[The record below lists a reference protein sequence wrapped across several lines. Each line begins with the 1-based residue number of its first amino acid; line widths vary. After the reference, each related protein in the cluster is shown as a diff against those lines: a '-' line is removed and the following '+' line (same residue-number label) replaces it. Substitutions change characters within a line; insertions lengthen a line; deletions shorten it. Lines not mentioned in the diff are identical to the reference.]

1 MAKAD
6 LTPEQLTQ
14 KAQRKA
20 EKKARKAAL
29 LDSSA
34 ATSTATTNTD
44 TEMSTPATPAEP
56 ANAEEDEK
64 ARVKR
69 EKKEAKKAEKKRRR
83 EQEQDESASATP
95 AASEQN
101 GDEQQQ
107 EPKSKK
113 AKKGN
118 NGTETPSST
127 AASTPA
133 PVASTSTASSTPA
146 PAPAAS
152 SAEVDAFLK
161 ENNISYDPASTST
174 ELPPVL
180 SFAALPLDDG
190 VRKGLSGFAKPTPI
204 QSASFPLMLAG
215 RDVIGIAETGSG
227 KTVAFGVPAIE
238 HILSLGAS
246 VGGSS
251 KKGKGPGG
259 APVSVLIICPTRE
272 LAMQTHQ
279 NLNLISKTTNPAVP
293 SVCLYG
299 GVPKPEQ
306 IRILRNE
313 RPRIVVGTP
322 GRLLDLAREGNL
334 DLGKV
339 SWLVLDEADRML
351 DKGFENDIREI
362 IKLCLP
368 SPQSQLGPI
377 KEEKGEP
384 KFRRTAMFSATW
396 PTSVRRL
403 AADFMTSP
411 LRITVGSDSLTANSR
426 VEQVAIVVEDGRQKE
441 TLLLAHLR
449 DNGFSLNSAKKK
461 GAGEGKDRDKALVF
475 ALYKKEATRLFEF
488 LQRKGYEVGC
498 INGDMSQDKRT
509 QSLNDF
515 KTGKVNILVATD
527 VAARGLD
534 IPKVELVIN
543 QTFPLTIEDYVHR
556 IGRTGRAGRTGKSIT
571 FFTEA
576 DKALAGQFIRLLK
589 DSNAVVPP
597 GLDQWGTTVK
607 KATHSAY
614 GAFYKEG
621 VTGTAKKI
629 TFD

>member
-6 LTPEQLTQ
+6 LTPEQLAQ
-14 KAQRKA
+14 KAARKA
-20 EKKARKAAL
+20 EKKARKAL
-29 LDSSA
+29 ESA
-34 ATSTATTNTD
+34 ATSTAPSTADNTD
-44 TEMSTPATPAEP
+44 ADVTPAPPA
-56 ANAEEDEK
+56 ANGGEDEK
-64 ARVKR
+64 ARIKR

-83 EQEQDESASATP
+83 EQGDEGEGSASATP
-95 AASEQN
+95 VADAEAN
-101 GDEQQQ
+101 GDEDGK
-107 EPKSKK
+107 PKSKK
-113 AKKGN
+113 AKKS
-118 NGTETPSST
+118 NGDETAST
-127 AASTPA
+127 TASSTPA
-133 PVASTSTASSTPA
+133 PVASTSTTAA
-146 PAPAAS
+146 AAS
-152 SAEVDAFLK
+152 PAEVEAFLQ
-161 ENNISYDPASTST
+161 ENNISYDPASTSK

-215 RDVIGIAETGSG
+215 RDVIGIAETGCVGSLRPLPARKLTLLTRSSG

-238 HILSLGAS
+238 HILSLGTG

-251 KKGKGPGG
+251 GKKGKSSAG

-279 NLNLISKTTNPAVP
+279 NLNLISKTTTPAVP

-384 KFRRTAMFSATW
+384 KFRRVSLAMLPRSFLTLPS
-396 PTSVRRL
+396 
-403 AADFMTSP
+403 
-411 LRITVGSDSLTANSR
+411 SLTR
-426 VEQVAIVVEDGRQKE
+426 ICPCLDCHV
-441 TLLLAHLR
+441 LR
-449 DNGFSLNSAKKK
+449 DLADVCPSSRRRFHDGSAPHY
-461 GAGEGKDRDKALVF
+461 GRLGLVD
-475 ALYKKEATRLFEF
+475 
-488 LQRKGYEVGC
+488 G
-498 INGDMSQDKRT
+498 
-509 QSLNDF
+509 
-515 KTGKVNILVATD
+515 
-527 VAARGLD
+527 
-534 IPKVELVIN
+534 
-543 QTFPLTIEDYVHR
+543 
-556 IGRTGRAGRTGKSIT
+556 
-571 FFTEA
+571 
-576 DKALAGQFIRLLK
+576 
-589 DSNAVVPP
+589 
-597 GLDQWGTTVK
+597 
-607 KATHSAY
+607 
-614 GAFYKEG
+614 
-621 VTGTAKKI
+621 
-629 TFD
+629 

>member
-1 MAKAD
+1 MSKSD
-6 LTPEQLTQ
+6 LTPEEL
-14 KAQRKA
+14 AAKA
-20 EKKARKAAL
+20 ERKAAKKAAKQQQL
-29 LDSSA
+29 AQPSSA
-34 ATSTATTNTD
+34 PQPAAASTANAAETD
-44 TEMSTPATPAEP
+44 
-56 ANAEEDEK
+56 DERK
-64 ARVKR
+64 AREKR
-69 EKKEAKKAEKKRRR
+69 EKKERKKADKKRKR
-83 EQEQDESASATP
+83 EEEDGAAPADAAPAGEGEADEYKPKKKSKKSKGEVESSATP
-95 AASEQN
+95 
-101 GDEQQQ
+101 
-107 EPKSKK
+107 
-113 AKKGN
+113 
-118 NGTETPSST
+118 ST
-127 AASTPA
+127 
-133 PVASTSTASSTPA
+133 SSTPA
-146 PAPAAS
+146 PIASTSSAPAPS
-152 SAEVDAFLK
+152 SADCAAFLK
-161 ENNISYDPASTST
+161 ENNITYVPESTAT
-174 ELPPVL
+174 DLPPVL
-180 SFAALPLDDG
+180 SFAQLPLHDG

-238 HILSLGAS
+238 HILSLP
-246 VGGSS
+246 SS
-251 KKGKGPGG
+251 SAKKGKST

-272 LAMQTHQ
+272 LAMQTHN
-279 NLNLISKTTNPAVP
+279 NLSLISSALSPALP

-306 IRILRNE
+306 IKTLRND

-334 DLGKV
+334 DMSKV

-368 SPQSQLGPI
+368 SPTSPLGPV
-377 KEEKGEP
+377 KEESGEP

-396 PTSVRRL
+396 PMSVRKL

-426 VEQVAIVVEDGRQKE
+426 VEQVAIVVEDPRKKE
-441 TLLLAHLR
+441 TLLLTHLR
-449 DNGFSLNSAKKK
+449 DNGFSLNAAKKGDK
-461 GAGEGKDRDKALVF
+461 GANRDKALVF

-488 LQRKGYEVGC
+488 LKNKGYEVAC
-498 INGDMSQDKRT
+498 INGDMTQDKRT
-509 QSLNDF
+509 QSLENF
-515 KTGKVNILVATD
+515 KQGRANILVATD

-571 FFTEA
+571 FFTEQ
-576 DKALAGQFIRLLK
+576 DKALAGQFIRLLR

-597 GLDQWGTTVK
+597 GLDQWGTTIK
-607 KATHSAY
+607 KQVHSSY
-614 GAFYKEG
+614 GAHFKDPVE
-621 VTGTAKKI
+621 GTAKKI
-629 TFD
+629 KFD

>member
-6 LTPEQLTQ
+6 LTPEQLSAKQ
-14 KAQRKA
+14 QRKA
-20 EKKARKAAL
+20 DKKAKKAAL
-29 LDSSA
+29 KEAQQNGADEVM
-34 ATSTATTNTD
+34 ATAMPAGENGAQEETD
-44 TEMSTPATPAEP
+44 KE
-56 ANAEEDEK
+56 
-64 ARVKR
+64 RRKR
-69 EKKEAKKAEKKRRR
+69 EKKERKKRQR
-83 EQEQDESASATP
+83 EDDGEGQDAKVDGEEAKEGAD
-95 AASEQN
+95 AKADGER
-101 GDEQQQ
+101 
-107 EPKSKK
+107 KSKK
-113 AKKGN
+113 SKKN
-118 NGTETPSST
+118 KDKAALAVSADTPST
-127 AASTPA
+127 PSTPA
-133 PVASTSTASSTPA
+133 SEPAPPVASTSTAPA
-146 PAPAAS
+146 P
-152 SAEVDAFLK
+152 SADEVDAFLS
-161 ENNISYDPASTST
+161 ENNISYEPESAKTQF
-174 ELPPVL
+174 PPVL
-180 SFAALPLDDG
+180 SFASLPLADG

-238 HILSLGAS
+238 HILSLP
-246 VGGSS
+246 SS
-251 KKGKGPGG
+251 PAGKKGKST

-279 NLNLISKTTNPAVP
+279 NLSLISSALFPSLP

-306 IRILRNE
+306 VKILRND

-368 SPQSQLGPI
+368 SPSRPLGPV

-384 KFRRTAMFSATW
+384 KARRTAMFSATW
-396 PTSVRRL
+396 PMSVRKL

-426 VEQVAIVVEDGRQKE
+426 VEQVAIVVPDPRQKE
-441 TLLLAHLR
+441 TLLLTHLR
-449 DNGFSLNSAKKK
+449 DNGFSLNATKK
-461 GAGEGKDRDKALVF
+461 GADKGKDRDKALVF

-488 LQRKGYEVGC
+488 LRMKGYEVAC
-498 INGDMSQDKRT
+498 INGDMSQEKRT
-509 QSLNDF
+509 KSLEDF
-515 KTGKVNILVATD
+515 KLGKANILVATD

-576 DKALAGQFIRLLK
+576 DKALAGQFIRLLR

-597 GLDQWGTTVK
+597 GLDQWGTTIK
-607 KATHSAY
+607 KTTHSAY
-614 GAFYKEG
+614 GAHFRDDVK
-621 VTGTAKKI
+621 GTAKKI

>member
-6 LTPEQLTQ
+6 LTPEQLSAKQ
-14 KAQRKA
+14 QRKA
-20 EKKARKAAL
+20 DKKAKKAAL
-29 LDSSA
+29 KEAQQNGADEVM
-34 ATSTATTNTD
+34 ATAMPAGENGAQEETD
-44 TEMSTPATPAEP
+44 KE
-56 ANAEEDEK
+56 
-64 ARVKR
+64 RRKR
-69 EKKEAKKAEKKRRR
+69 EKKERKKRQR
-83 EQEQDESASATP
+83 EDDGEGQDAKVDGEEAKEGAD
-95 AASEQN
+95 AKADGER
-101 GDEQQQ
+101 
-107 EPKSKK
+107 KSKK
-113 AKKGN
+113 SKKN
-118 NGTETPSST
+118 KDKAALAVSADTPST
-127 AASTPA
+127 PSTPA
-133 PVASTSTASSTPA
+133 SEPAPPVASTSTAPA
-146 PAPAAS
+146 P
-152 SAEVDAFLK
+152 SADEVDAFLS
-161 ENNISYDPASTST
+161 ENNISYEPESAKTQF
-174 ELPPVL
+174 PPVL
-180 SFAALPLDDG
+180 SFASLPLADG

-238 HILSLGAS
+238 HILSLP
-246 VGGSS
+246 SS
-251 KKGKGPGG
+251 PAGKKGKST

-279 NLNLISKTTNPAVP
+279 NLSLISSALSPSLP

-306 IRILRNE
+306 VKILRND

-368 SPQSQLGPI
+368 SPSSPLGPV

-384 KFRRTAMFSATW
+384 KARRTAMFSATW
-396 PTSVRRL
+396 PMSVRKL

-426 VEQVAIVVEDGRQKE
+426 VEQVAIVVPDSRQKE
-441 TLLLAHLR
+441 TLLLTHLR
-449 DNGFSLNSAKKK
+449 DNGFSLNATKK
-461 GAGEGKDRDKALVF
+461 GADKGKDRDKALVF

-488 LQRKGYEVGC
+488 LRMKGYEVAC
-498 INGDMSQDKRT
+498 INGDMSQEKRT
-509 QSLNDF
+509 KSLEDF
-515 KTGKVNILVATD
+515 KLGKANILVATD

-576 DKALAGQFIRLLK
+576 DKALAGQFIRLLR

-597 GLDQWGTTVK
+597 GLDQWGTTIK
-607 KATHSAY
+607 KTTHSAY
-614 GAFYKEG
+614 GAHFRDDVK
-621 VTGTAKKI
+621 GTAKKI

>member
-1 MAKAD
+1 D
-6 LTPEQLTQ
+6 
-14 KAQRKA
+14 
-20 EKKARKAAL
+20 
-29 LDSSA
+29 
-34 ATSTATTNTD
+34 
-44 TEMSTPATPAEP
+44 
-56 ANAEEDEK
+56 EDGK
-64 ARVKR
+64 
-69 EKKEAKKAEKKRRR
+69 
-83 EQEQDESASATP
+83 
-95 AASEQN
+95 
-101 GDEQQQ
+101 
-107 EPKSKK
+107 PKSKK
-113 AKKGN
+113 AKKS
-118 NGTETPSST
+118 NGDETAST
-127 AASTPA
+127 TASSTPA
-133 PVASTSTASSTPA
+133 PVASTSTTAA
-146 PAPAAS
+146 AAS
-152 SAEVDAFLK
+152 PAEVEAFLQ
-161 ENNISYDPASTST
+161 ENNISYDPASTSK

-238 HILSLGAS
+238 HILSLGTG

-251 KKGKGPGG
+251 GKKGKSSAG

-279 NLNLISKTTNPAVP
+279 NLNLISKTTTPAVP

-403 AADFMTSP
+403 AADFMTAP

-449 DNGFSLNSAKKK
+449 DNGFSLNAAKKK

-614 GAFYKEG
+614 GAFFKE
-621 VTGTAKKI
+621 
-629 TFD
+629 

>member
-1 MAKAD
+1 MSKSEMTAEQAAAKQA
-6 LTPEQLTQ
+6 
-14 KAQRKA
+14 RKA
-20 EKKARKAAL
+20 EKKARKAA
-29 LDSSA
+29 A
-34 ATSTATTNTD
+34 AESNTSTAAGTTPEVD
-44 TEMSTPATPAEP
+44 TAATADAGEQP
-56 ANAEEDEK
+56 EDEK
-64 ARVKR
+64 ARLKR
-69 EKKEAKKAEKKRRR
+69 EKKEAKKAEKKRKR
-83 EQEQDESASATP
+83 ENDDATP
-95 AASEQN
+95 ATSAAASGTSTPAAAPVPEQPTVE
-101 GDEQQQ
+101 GERTAKKAK
-107 EPKSKK
+107 KSKK
-113 AKKGN
+113 AG
-118 NGTETPSST
+118 GDD
-127 AASTPA
+127 ASAPASA
-133 PVASTSTASSTPA
+133 PVASTSTAPA
-146 PAPAAS
+146 PAPA
-152 SAEVDAFLK
+152 EVEAFLAD
-161 ENNISYDPASTST
+161 NNISYEPASTST
-174 ELPPVL
+174 ALPPVL

-190 VRKGLSGFAKPTPI
+190 VRKGLSGFSKPTPI

-215 RDVIGIAETGSG
+215 RDVVGIAETGSG

-238 HILSLGAS
+238 HILSLGPFAAAS
-246 VGGSS
+246 GGN
-251 KKGKGPGG
+251 KKGKSAGG

-279 NLNLISKTTNPAVP
+279 NLSLISKTINPAVP

-322 GRLLDLAREGNL
+322 GRLLDLANEGNL
-334 DLGKV
+334 DLSKV

-368 SPQSQLGPI
+368 SPSSPLGPI

-403 AADFMTSP
+403 ASDFMTSP

-426 VEQVAIVVEDGRQKE
+426 VEQVAIVVEDPRQKE

-449 DNGFSLNSAKKK
+449 DNGFSLNSNKKK
-461 GAGEGKDRDKALVF
+461 NSEGADRDKALVF

-488 LQRKGYEVGC
+488 MQRKGYEVGC

-509 QSLNDF
+509 QSLNEF
-515 KTGKVNILVATD
+515 KSGKCNILVATD

-571 FFTEA
+571 FFTEM

>member
-1 MAKAD
+1 MSKED
-6 LTPEQLTQ
+6 LTPEQRAQ
-14 KAQRKA
+14 RKAQKKARKALKMEQEALQASTVQGDEEMKAAKDEAVVPTVVEEESEKERKKREKRERKA
-20 EKKARKAAL
+20 EKKRARDGDDGETAA
-29 LDSSA
+29 A
-34 ATSTATTNTD
+34 
-44 TEMSTPATPAEP
+44 AEP
-56 ANAEEDEK
+56 QVAE
-64 ARVKR
+64 R
-69 EKKEAKKAEKKRRR
+69 
-83 EQEQDESASATP
+83 
-95 AASEQN
+95 
-101 GDEQQQ
+101 
-107 EPKSKK
+107 KSKK
-113 AKKGN
+113 AKTEKALAAVSA
-118 NGTETPSST
+118 ETPST
-127 AASTPA
+127 PSTPA
-133 PVASTSTASSTPA
+133 PAAEPVASTSNGAV
-146 PAPAAS
+146 PAAS
-152 SAEVDAFLK
+152 PAEAAAFLK
-161 ENNISYDPASTST
+161 ENNISYEPASASST
-174 ELPPVL
+174 YPPVL
-180 SFAALPLDDG
+180 SFAALPLADG
-190 VRKGLSGFAKPTPI
+190 VRKGLSGFTKPTPI
-204 QSASFPLMLAG
+204 QSASFPLMLGG

-238 HILSLGAS
+238 HILSLPTAAAG
-246 VGGSS
+246 
-251 KKGKGPGG
+251 KKGKST

-279 NLNLISKTTNPAVP
+279 NLSLISSALTPTLA

-368 SPQSQLGPI
+368 SPSSALGPI
-377 KEEKGEP
+377 KDEAAEP

-396 PTSVRRL
+396 PMNVRKL
-403 AADFMTSP
+403 ASDFMTEP
-411 LRITVGSDSLTANSR
+411 MRITVGSDSLQANAR
-426 VEQVAIVVEDGRQKE
+426 VEQTAIVVDDPRKKE

-449 DNGFSLNSAKKK
+449 DNGFSLNAAKK
-461 GAGEGKDRDKALVF
+461 GAKGKDREKALVF

-488 LQRKGYEVGC
+488 LKNKGYEVGC
-498 INGDMSQDKRT
+498 INGDMTQEKRT
-509 QSLNDF
+509 KSLEDF
-515 KTGKVNILVATD
+515 KEGRCNLLVATD

-543 QTFPLTIEDYVHR
+543 QTFPLTIEDYIHR
-556 IGRTGRAGRTGKSIT
+556 IGRTGRAGRTGKSVT

-589 DSNAVVPP
+589 DSNAIVPP
-597 GLDQWGTTVK
+597 GLDQWGTTIK
-607 KATHSAY
+607 KTTHGAY
-614 GAFYKEG
+614 GAFFREDVK
-621 VTGTAKKI
+621 GTAKKI